1 MQCEFLGSVDP
12 SQVPGKNMVASIT
25 RPRSD
30 GTECLAPHLLGVGI
44 VTRCV
49 TVTQLLH
56 SGLLPGNPVGHY
68 SLPGQQ
74 VVNY

>member
-30 GTECLAPHLLGVGI
+30 GTECPAPHLLGVGI
-44 VTRCV
+44 VTPRV
-49 TVTQLLH
+49 TMQHLH
-56 SGLLPGNPVGHY
+56 SGLLPGNPMGHY